1 LDVYFV
7 TNLQPNQIKTD
18 VTFRVTGKTPQ
29 LWDAITGETGKE
41 VTGFRAD
48 ANGTTIPLDFEPWES
63 AFFVFAP
70 GVTATE
76 PVKASEKLPGPFA
89 ISGEWN
95 MKLEGY
101 GFDTFESKSSKLAS
115 WTDSPRTTHFS
126 GTGRYETEFTL
137 STDQFKNKGKMI
149 LDLGSVGDIAD
160 VELNGKSVG
169 VAWMWP
175 YRLDIT
181 SAAHA
186 GKNKLVV
193 LVTNQLVNYVSGLK
207 EAPDVPVELQPRLG
221 KADPSIY
228 KQSGIA
234 KKDMSQTDLPP
245 SGLMGPVQIVW
256 K

>member
-1 LDVYFV
+1 
-7 TNLQPNQIKTD
+7 
-18 VTFRVTGKTPQ
+18 
-29 LWDAITGETGKE
+29 
-41 VTGFRAD
+41 
-48 ANGTTIPLDFEPWES
+48 
-63 AFFVFAP
+63 
-70 GVTATE
+70 
-76 PVKASEKLPGPFA
+76 
-89 ISGEWN
+89 
-95 MKLEGY
+95 
-101 GFDTFESKSSKLAS
+101 
-115 WTDSPRTTHFS
+115 
-126 GTGRYETEFTL
+126 
-137 STDQFKNKGKMI
+137 MI